1 MEASS
6 SLMMEKLSKI
16 LVRRKISETKSCF
29 VYLPTGEP
37 IKDKKKAMKALERD
51 ENLFNDLQ
59 DSCKQ
64 PNETEGAF
72 YARVLKLLVTVPF
85 EEVFQSDDD
94 EAEDGGNQKSVTLS
108 KLIARRKV
116 EGGDFSYVYI
126 PLDKVINIREV
137 MFLFLKNQGEE
148 YSALKRSCQEDG
160 EADDAFENRMMAE
173 MLFVPFEKEAW
184 ADMVDSSEEEIELP
198 EPVRPEDLK
207 QFTFEGKKGK
217 SVKTSTKSTVPPA
230 KSKPAAAPFLG
241 KKSIIDCKP
250 NEIKYIYFETESLY
264 TETKKNKAIRDM
276 HFLTQLG
283 AINEDQNKFFSS
295 MLDDSVRKADT
306 SVTQKLNL
314 IKKDNFGQTNHVFN
328 GSKSEIACSK
338 VLPGLEKFITHL
350 LPYKAHSSKA
360 CIVTYRKE
368 SLQSLFTLLDRH
380 SLRKAGKK
388 KELNRLED
396 LIDHVVVLEDV
407 FKESLEQ
414 YLPMGSLGDLYSK
427 TLGFDFKLEKPSCED
442 LAEMLMECCNILM
455 DKHGFALID
464 FAVTL
469 KSLNEWKPW
478 KELLED
484 GPNKMDMPEG
494 KFSVINSLSFVKKEK
509 FKDSSS
515 KPNKTVGKENIRGL
529 MTGPVSFGSFR
540 GPGMRM
546 GGGHMMGQLGGLDAD
561 YMGYHGGPGGG
572 VTMPSYRYGYPMPRR
587 DLARGSFRGGYGYGM
602 GMTTAPMKPP
612 KGCWSH

>member
-1 MEASS
+1 MEESSS
-6 SLMMEKLSKI
+6 SLIMEKLSKV
-16 LVRRKISETKSCF
+16 LVRRKLSETKVCF

-37 IKDKKKAMKALERD
+37 IKDKKKAMNALERD
-51 ENLFNDLQ
+51 QNFFNDLQ

-72 YARVLKLLVTVPF
+72 YARVLKQLVSVPF
-85 EEVFQSDDD
+85 EEVFQSDH
-94 EAEDGGNQKSVTLS
+94 ESEDGKVQKSITLS
-108 KLIARRKV
+108 KLIARRKD
-116 EGGDFSYVYI
+116 EGGDFTYVYL
-126 PLDKVINIREV
+126 PLNKVIKIREV
-137 MFLFLKNQGEE
+137 MFLFLKNQVEE
-148 YSALKRSCQEDG
+148 YSNLKRSCQEDG

-184 ADMVDSSEEEIELP
+184 ADMVDSSEEEVELP
-198 EPVRPEDLK
+198 EPVRPDDLK
-207 QFTFEGKKGK
+207 EFTFKGEKKRKGAKTNGIK
-217 SVKTSTKSTVPPA
+217 SVPFSKSEPA
-230 KSKPAAAPFLG
+230 SAPFLG

-264 TETKKNKAIRDM
+264 TETKKDKGIRDT

-283 AINEDQNKFFSS
+283 AINEDQNKFFIS
-295 MLDDSVRKADT
+295 MLDDSLRKADT

-314 IKKDNFGQTNHVFN
+314 VKKDNFGQTNHVFN
-328 GSKSEIACSK
+328 GSKSEIACTK
-338 VLPGLEKFITHL
+338 VLPGLDKFMTHL
-350 LPYKAHSSKA
+350 LPYKSQSSKA

-396 LIDHVVVLEDV
+396 LVDHVVVLEDV

-414 YLPMGSLGDLYSK
+414 YLPIGSLGDLYSK

-469 KSLNEWKPW
+469 KSLNEWKPA
-478 KELLED
+478 KELLE
-484 GPNKMDMPEG
+484 NKMDMPEG

-509 FKDSSS
+509 FKDRSS
-515 KPNKTVGKENIRGL
+515 KPVGKENIRRQ
-529 MTGPVSFGSFR
+529 MTAPVSFGSFQ

-546 GGGHMMGQLGGLDAD
+546 GGGHMGLDAD
-561 YMGYHGGPGGG
+561 YIGYHGGPGGG
-572 VTMPSYRYGYPMPRR
+572 VTMPCYRYGYPMPRR
-587 DLARGSFRGGYGYGM
+587 DMARGSFRGGQAFGM
-602 GMTTAPMKPP
+602 GMTTTPMKPP

>member
-1 MEASS
+1 MICRIAKLYKNYDEIYKDWAKINKKFFNLHHYLSSFCCRKMEASS
-6 SLMMEKLSKI
+6 SLMMAKLSKV
-16 LVRRKISETKSCF
+16 LLRRKLSETKVCF

-51 ENLFNDLQ
+51 ENLFTDLQ
-59 DSCKQ
+59 DTCKQ

-94 EAEDGGNQKSVTLS
+94 HEAADGGIQKSVSLS

-207 QFTFEGKKGK
+207 QFTFKGKEKGGK
-217 SVKTSTKSTVPPA
+217 SVPPT
-230 KSKPAAAPFLG
+230 KSKPAPVPFPG

-264 TETKKNKAIRDM
+264 TETKKDKAIRDM

-283 AINEDQNKFFSS
+283 AINEDQNKFFAS
-295 MLDDSVRKADT
+295 MLDDSVRKADA

-314 IKKDNFGQTNHVFN
+314 VKKDNFGQTNHVFN

-338 VLPGLEKFITHL
+338 VLPGLEKFISHL

-396 LIDHVVVLEDV
+396 LVDHVVVLEDV

-427 TLGFDFKLEKPSCED
+427 TLGFDFKLEKPSCE
-442 LAEMLMECCNILM
+442 
-455 DKHGFALID
+455 
-464 FAVTL
+464 VR
-469 KSLNEWKPW
+469 
-478 KELLED
+478 
-484 GPNKMDMPEG
+484 
-494 KFSVINSLSFVKKEK
+494 V
-509 FKDSSS
+509 
-515 KPNKTVGKENIRGL
+515 
-529 MTGPVSFGSFR
+529 
-540 GPGMRM
+540 
-546 GGGHMMGQLGGLDAD
+546 
-561 YMGYHGGPGGG
+561 
-572 VTMPSYRYGYPMPRR
+572 
-587 DLARGSFRGGYGYGM
+587 
-602 GMTTAPMKPP
+602 
-612 KGCWSH
+612 

>member
-1 MEASS
+1 MEASSS
-6 SLMMEKLSKI
+6 SLMMEKLSKV
-16 LVRRKISETKSCF
+16 LKRRKLSDTKVCF

-37 IKDKKKAMKALERD
+37 IKDKKKAMKALEGDRI
-51 ENLFNDLQ
+51 LFNDIQ
-59 DSCKQ
+59 VSCKQ

-72 YARVLKLLVTVPF
+72 YARVLKQLVSVPF
-85 EEVFQSDDD
+85 EEVFQSDHD
-94 EAEDGGNQKSVTLS
+94 ESEDGKIRKSVTLS
-108 KLIARRKV
+108 KLIARRKD
-116 EGGDFSYVYI
+116 EGGDFSYVYL
-126 PLDKVINIREV
+126 PLDKVINTREV
-137 MFLFLKNQGEE
+137 LFLFLKNQDEE
-148 YSALKRSCQEDG
+148 YSNLKRSCQEDG

-184 ADMVDSSEEEIELP
+184 ADMVDSSEEEMEIP
-198 EPVRPEDLK
+198 EPVRPDGLK
-207 QFTFEGKKGK
+207 EFTFKGENKGK
-217 SVKTSTKSTVPPA
+217 AVKTSRTKCVPPL
-230 KSKPAAAPFLG
+230 KSEPASASFLG

-264 TETKKNKAIRDM
+264 TETKKIKGIRDM

-283 AINEDQNKFFSS
+283 AINEDQNKFFIS

-314 IKKDNFGQTNHVFN
+314 VKKDNFGQTNHVFN

-338 VLPGLEKFITHL
+338 VLPGLEKFMSHL
-350 LPYKAHSSKA
+350 LPYKAQSSKA
-360 CIVTYRKE
+360 CIVTYRNE
-368 SLQSLFTLLDRH
+368 SVQSLFTLLDRH

-396 LIDHVVVLEDV
+396 LVDHVVVLEDV

-414 YLPMGSLGDLYSK
+414 YLPIGSLGDLYSK

-478 KELLED
+478 KELLEE
-484 GPNKMDMPEG
+484 GPNKMDMPLG
-494 KFSVINSLSFVKKEK
+494 KFSVINSLSFVKKEN
-509 FKDSSS
+509 FKDRSS
-515 KPNKTVGKENIRGL
+515 KPVGKENIRRQ
-529 MTGPVSFGSFR
+529 MTAPVSFGSFR
-540 GPGMRM
+540 GPGMQM
-546 GGGHMMGQLGGLDAD
+546 GGGHLGHPGGLDAD

-572 VTMPSYRYGYPMPRR
+572 VTMPCYRYGYPMQRS
-587 DLARGSFRGGYGYGM
+587 DLTRGSFRGGQGFGM
-602 GMTTAPMKPP
+602 GMTSAPMKPP

>member
-1 MEASS
+1 MEASSS
-6 SLMMEKLSKI
+6 SLMMETLSQV
-16 LVRRKISETKSCF
+16 LVRRKLSETKFCF

-51 ENLFNDLQ
+51 QILFNDLQ

-72 YARVLKLLVTVPF
+72 YARVLKQLVSVPF
-85 EEVFQSDDD
+85 EEVFQSDH
-94 EAEDGGNQKSVTLS
+94 ESEDGKIRKSVTLS
-108 KLIARRKV
+108 KLIARRKD
-116 EGGDFSYVYI
+116 EGGDFSYVYL

-137 MFLFLKNQGEE
+137 MFLFLKNQDEE
-148 YSALKRSCQEDG
+148 YSSLKRSCQEDG

-184 ADMVDSSEEEIELP
+184 ADMVDSSEEEVEIP
-198 EPVRPEDLK
+198 EPVRPDGLK
-207 QFTFEGKKGK
+207 EFTFKGEKKGK
-217 SVKTSTKSTVPPA
+217 AVKTRRTKRVPPL
-230 KSKPAAAPFLG
+230 KSEPASASFLG

-264 TETKKNKAIRDM
+264 TETKKNKGIRDM

-283 AINEDQNKFFSS
+283 AINEDQNKFFIS

-314 IKKDNFGQTNHVFN
+314 VKKDNFGQTNHVFN
-328 GSKSEIACSK
+328 GSKSEIACCK
-338 VLPGLEKFITHL
+338 VLPGLEKFMTHL
-350 LPYKAHSSKA
+350 LPYKAQSSKA
-360 CIVTYRKE
+360 CIVTYRRE
-368 SLQSLFTLLDRH
+368 SVQSLFTLLDRH

-388 KELNRLED
+388 EELNRLED
-396 LIDHVVVLEDV
+396 LVDHVVVLEDV

-414 YLPMGSLGDLYSK
+414 YLPIGSLGDLYSK

-484 GPNKMDMPEG
+484 GPNKMDMPLG
-494 KFSVINSLSFVKKEK
+494 KFSVINSLSFVKKEN
-509 FKDSSS
+509 FKDRSS
-515 KPNKTVGKENIRGL
+515 KPVGKENIRRQ
-529 MTGPVSFGSFR
+529 MTAPVSFGSFR

-546 GGGHMMGQLGGLDAD
+546 GGGPLGHPGGLDAD

-572 VTMPSYRYGYPMPRR
+572 VTMPGYRYGYPMQRR
-587 DLARGSFRGGYGYGM
+587 DLTRGSFRGGQGFGM
-602 GMTTAPMKPP
+602 GMTSAPMKPP